1 MVSVANKFFSHTCFF
16 LTYRSLDWRRRDTWE
31 VMSPWDTVVLEST
44 ESRQVVEVLL
54 VVCITRES
62 WWTNSK
68 CLSVL
73 NLHFLLFDNSHPG
86 YFGKVGMRVFH
97 MQRNW
102 KYCPTINTDKLWSL
116 VSDATRQ
123 SCLKN
128 KDKAPVIDVTK
139 SVSSRAL
146 YIRNKTFTLSL
157 FLLFNTS

>member
-1 MVSVANKFFSHTCFF
+1 MVSVANRYFFSHARS
-16 LTYRSLDWRRRDTWE
+16 LLYRSLDWRRRDTWE
-31 VMSPWDTVVLEST
+31 VKSPWDTVVLEST

-68 CLSVL
+68 CLSVFIKL
-73 NLHFLLFDNSHPG
+73 TLFVFHNSHPG

-97 MQRNW
+97 LQRNW

-116 VSDATRQ
+116 VSTATRD
-123 SCLKN
+123 SCVKN

-139 SVSSRAL
+139 SVSSRAPF
-146 YIRNKTFTLSL
+146 IKNKTFTLS
-157 FLLFNTS
+157 